1 MGLFPKKSE
10 SICPICGNEF
20 GKMSWSRT
28 KENKFICSSCNK
40 AAKIPLSL
48 GGSTGF
54 TVDEIKEW
62 IQQRDANQA
71 ELEKFTATYEVGD
84 YLKIDAEK
92 KQWYCAAGKQKK
104 FKTIHAY
111 DEVLGVELIED
122 GTTVTSGGLGRAA
135 VGGLAF
141 GGVGAIVGGS
151 TGKKKAKNLC
161 TELRVKI
168 TMRDPGNPVEYIDFI
183 AGFGAEYKKDGFL
196 YKSLA
201 KQAQECMSLFQII
214 LDENERS
221 APAVEAAPQNGSAA
235 DEIKKFKELLD
246 LGAITQ
252 EEFDAKKKQLLG
264 I

>member
-1 MGLFPKKSE
+1 
-10 SICPICGNEF
+10 
-20 GKMSWSRT
+20 MSWSRT
-28 KENKFICSSCNK
+28 KENKFICSACNK

-48 GGSTGF
+48 GGSAGF
-54 TVDEIKEW
+54 TVDEIKKRIKEMG
-62 IQQRDANQA
+62 ANEA
-71 ELEKFTATYEVGD
+71 ELEKFTVTYEVGD
-84 YLKIDAEK
+84 YLKVDAEK

-104 FKTIHAY
+104 YKTLHSY
-111 DEVLGVELIED
+111 DDVLGVELIED

-161 TELRVKI
+161 TELRIKV
-168 TMRDPGNPVEYIDFI
+168 TMRNPGNPVEYIDFI
-183 AGFGAEYKKDGFL
+183 SGLGAEYKKDGFL
-196 YKSLA
+196 YRSLER
-201 KQAQECMSLFQII
+201 QAQECMSLFQII

-221 APAVEAAPQNGSAA
+221 TPPIEAAPQSSSVA

-252 EEFDAKKKQLLG
+252 EEYDTKKKQLLG